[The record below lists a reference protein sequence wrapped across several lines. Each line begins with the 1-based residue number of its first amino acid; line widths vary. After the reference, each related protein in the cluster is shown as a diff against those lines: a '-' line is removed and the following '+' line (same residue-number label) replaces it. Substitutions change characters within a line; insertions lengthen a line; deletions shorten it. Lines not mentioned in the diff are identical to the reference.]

1 MAKRQVGKCRFYAD
15 IPSYLKILG
24 SYGGSEGFYTE
35 EEGADL
41 VDAFPLDN
49 PENVWQMNPSQ
60 TTTYEVPDVG
70 FPYWKFW
77 INTQLGLSDGE
88 LLALPQNR
96 ELSELITNIPS
107 STSSG
112 LYAGILGHNI
122 GTNTTASLPQ
132 ITIGGYERV
141 EESVDF
147 GADEIEGTDDD
158 TITEESTTLQL
169 ANGVSDWN
177 EIVNFP
183 IGGGTQV
190 EHNGYSLIDITGFQ
204 HNVSHVFNIGF
215 NTDVA
220 SSAGEVDIGAFTYGR
235 WFEPEHAFDIKAT
248 IDHSYDGVKLQNT
261 VGGSTLSNISYL
273 GQNNWGNLPAW
284 TLEKQLGHDYN
295 IGANKARRSWRVGL
309 SYLTDDNLFDKAGN
323 ENKFFTWNDPDTS
336 EEGTPEYVFDSSLSS
351 FFKLSLMGKLPFI
364 FCPDS
369 SADDLEFALCRIT
382 NKPSFKQ
389 VANNLFS
396 TSLVITETY

>member
-1 MAKRQVGKCRFYAD
+1 MAKRQIGKCRFYAD

-24 SYGGSEGFYTE
+24 SYGGSEA
-35 EEGADL
+35 ADT
-41 VDAFPLDN
+41 VADAFPLDN

-60 TTTYEVPDVG
+60 ATTYEVPDIG

-77 INTQLGLSDGE
+77 INTPVGLSDNE
-88 LLALPQNR
+88 LETQPQNR
-96 ELSELITNIPS
+96 ELAELITNIPS
-107 STSSG
+107 TTSSG

-122 GTNTTASLPQ
+122 GTNAAVSLPQ
-132 ITIGGYERV
+132 ITVGGYERI
-141 EESVDF
+141 EDSVDF
-147 GADEIEGTDDD
+147 GTDEIEGTEDDI
-158 TITEESTTLQL
+158 ITEESTTLYHT
-169 ANGVSDWN
+169 NGVSDWN

-183 IGGGTQV
+183 ADNSPIK
-190 EHNGYSLIDITGFQ
+190 HNGYSLIDITAFTN
-204 HNVSHVFNIGF
+204 NVNHVFNIGF
-215 NTDVA
+215 NTNVG
-220 SSAGEVDIGAFTYGR
+220 SSDEVDIGAFTFGR
-235 WFEPEHAFDIKAT
+235 WFEPEHSFDLKAT

-261 VGGSTLSNISYL
+261 IGGSTLSNISYL
-273 GQNNWGNLPAW
+273 GQPNWGNLPAW

-295 IGANKARRSWRVGL
+295 IGANRARRSWKVGL

-323 ENKFFTWNDPDTS
+323 ENKFFTWTEQ
-336 EEGTPEYVFDSSLSS
+336 EEGEDGEPEYVFDSSLSS
-351 FFKLSLMGKLPFI
+351 FFKLTLMGKLPFI

>member
-15 IPSYLKILG
+15 IPSYLKIIG
-24 SYGGSEGFYTE
+24 KYGGSGGYKWSSSGTE
-35 EEGADL
+35 L
-41 VDAFPLDN
+41 LDN
-49 PENVWQMNPSQ
+49 AENVWNMNPSQ
-60 TTTYEVPDVG
+60 PTDYTIEQSNNIVLAG
-70 FPYWKFW
+70 FKFW
-77 INTQLGLSDGE
+77 LGDAGVAVDPDYDQNDLTGLDIAQDE
-88 LLALPQNR
+88 LR
-96 ELSELITNIPS
+96 ELIMNVPS
-107 STSSG
+107 GSSSG
-112 LYAGILGHNI
+112 LYAGILGHNFFKEDSSNDVI
-122 GTNTTASLPQ
+122 DQDLNGVPVPSISILGKETDISTTVTQ
-132 ITIGGYERV
+132 IT
-141 EESVDF
+141 
-147 GADEIEGTDDD
+147 
-158 TITEESTTLQL
+158 TEEIDGET
-169 ANGVSDWN
+169 
-177 EIVNFP
+177 EIKNWESGFP
-183 IGGGTQV
+183 V
-190 EHNGYSLIDITGFQ
+190 HNGYSLFKINGFSHTPVDIY
-204 HNVSHVFNIGF
+204 NISFEFGGIGAD
-215 NTDVA
+215 TDF
-220 SSAGEVDIGAFTYGR
+220 SIGAFTYGR

-261 VGGSTLSNISYL
+261 IGGSTLSNISYL
-273 GQNNWGNLPAW
+273 GQNNWVNNLPAW

-351 FFKLSLMGKLPFI
+351 FFKLTLMGKLPFI

>member
-35 EEGADL
+35 EEGADV

-60 TTTYEVPDVG
+60 TTTYEVPNIG

-77 INTQLGLSDGE
+77 INTQLGLSDEE

-96 ELSELITNIPS
+96 ELAELITNIPS

-122 GTNTTASLPQ
+122 GTNAANALPQ
-132 ITIGGYERV
+132 ITVGGYEII
-141 EESVDF
+141 EGSVDF
-147 GADEIEGTDDD
+147 GEDGTEGTGDDI
-158 TITEESTTLQL
+158 ITEESTTLQL
-169 ANGVSDWN
+169 ANGVNSFN

-183 IGGGTQV
+183 AEDSLI
-190 EHNGYSLIDITGFQ
+190 EHNGYSLIDITGFEY
-204 HNVSHVFNIGF
+204 NVNHVFNIGF
-215 NTDVA
+215 NVNVGDVD
-220 SSAGEVDIGAFTYGR
+220 EVDIGAFTFGR

-261 VGGSTLSNISYL
+261 IGGSTLSNISYL

-284 TLEKQLGHDYN
+284 TLEKQEGHDYN
-295 IGANKARRSWRVGL
+295 IGANRARRSWKVGL

-323 ENKFFTWNDPDTS
+323 ENKFFTWTDQADA
-336 EEGTPEYVFDSSLSS
+336 EDGEVEYVFDSSLSS